1 MKTFTK
7 IALINAT
14 MLAAIALT
22 AFIWAEPIA
31 KENREQP
38 ANGKTFAVLELF
50 TSEGCN
56 SCPPAEQLLAR
67 IEKESNGKPVYV
79 LGYHVDYFDNLG
91 WKDVFGSPDNTMR
104 QRKYSSWLNA
114 QVYTP
119 QLIVNGSK
127 VFVGGDER
135 EIRNAIATQL
145 LIKHAAVLSFDVHR
159 DGDLLKINYKTN
171 DIQASDDLLL
181 ALVQKSGSTNVLR
194 GENAGL
200 QFSHVQIVRK
210 MAQVPLKNTSSGSAE
225 LNIPKGMAA
234 EQWEVI
240 GMIQN
245 KKTGAISAVNAV
257 AVVW

>member
-1 MKTFTK
+1 MKTPTK
-7 IALINAT
+7 IALVNAT
-14 MLAAIALT
+14 IIAIIALT
-22 AFIWAEPIA
+22 AFIWTGPKKKNI
-31 KENREQP
+31 EQTI
-38 ANGKTFAVLELF
+38 NGKSFAVLELF

-67 IEKESNGKPVYV
+67 IDKESNGKPVYV

-91 WKDVFGSPDNTMR
+91 WKDVFGSPDNTRR

-119 QLIVNGSK
+119 QLIINGSK
-127 VFVGGDER
+127 EFVGGNER
-135 EIRNAIATQL
+135 EIRNAIETQL
-145 LIKHAAVLSFDVHR
+145 LIKHTADLSFDIHR
-159 DGDLLKINYKTN
+159 DGDLVKINYKTK

-181 ALVQKSGSTNVLR
+181 ALVQKNGSTNVLR

-210 MAQVPLKNTSSGSAE
+210 MAQVSLKDTPSGSAE
-225 LNIPKGMAA
+225 LNIPKSIAA

-245 KKTGAISAVNAV
+245 RKTGAISAVN
-257 AVVW
+257 VVSVIQ